1 MSKGQGGGGADTPT
15 VVKTQPQ
22 ADKLV
27 KSICDFGSKMVV
39 VNQAVASLNKEQQT
53 VDLLGEGDTLRALAN
68 AARDYIKDH
77 VVQLVVNAVVT
88 LGTPVLDFGY
98 SVVPPG
104 WQATMAGKVATTLRS
119 TFFQANRLQVTS
131 KTAGGMDDAMQRLT
145 KDFKHWSSVG
155 LLSNS
160 AREAAA
166 SFEGRLGKLKQYVVS
181 VQAIN
186 LILNKLGSLSPDDKR
201 KEVETLLED
210 VSNRN
215 TSLLKDVL
223 VWLKSTAGI

>member
-1 MSKGQGGGGADTPT
+1 M
-15 VVKTQPQ
+15 
-22 ADKLV
+22 
-27 KSICDFGSKMVV
+27 
-39 VNQAVASLNKEQQT
+39 
-53 VDLLGEGDTLRALAN
+53 LGNDTLRANSSAL
-68 AARDYIKDH
+68 RSGF
-77 VVQLVVNAVVT
+77 
-88 LGTPVLDFGY
+88 LGRLGH
-98 SVVPPG
+98 SG
-104 WQATMAGKVATTLRS
+104 SSSSATT
-119 TFFQANRLQVTS
+119 TTATTS
-131 KTAGGMDDAMQRLT
+131 RTAGGMDDAMQRLT

-223 VWLKSTAGI
+223 VWLKATAGI

>member
-1 MSKGQGGGGADTPT
+1 M
-15 VVKTQPQ
+15 
-22 ADKLV
+22 
-27 KSICDFGSKMVV
+27 
-39 VNQAVASLNKEQQT
+39 
-53 VDLLGEGDTLRALAN
+53 LGNDTLRANSSAL
-68 AARDYIKDH
+68 RSGF
-77 VVQLVVNAVVT
+77 
-88 LGTPVLDFGY
+88 LGRLGH
-98 SVVPPG
+98 SG
-104 WQATMAGKVATTLRS
+104 SSSSATTTTATTSRS
-119 TFFQANRLQVTS
+119 MGSVLSPSR
-131 KTAGGMDDAMQRLT
+131 TAGGMDDAMQRLT

-223 VWLKSTAGI
+223 VWLKATAGI